1 MSSPDRNFIF
11 NEEILPQTPDMS
23 FPLPDSPVVP
33 GGPATPGSPVAAA
46 AAAAPSYPLDGPEQP
61 SPSAE
66 ALAEFYRNTDNSR
79 RINRELFPKAE
90 NEDEED
96 DDEEDDDEEAAAAAE
111 VEMLEERFSKPTVDK
126 YIKHYAAGWIDAIK
140 RSHGYDSSKY
150 GLVPIIVD
158 AAPAGAS
165 GEKRKTKKKR
175 KKTKKRKRGGGKK
188 KYKKKRTKKK
198 SRRITKKRRKK
209 KTRKKRGGLTTP
221 ADKNNLE
228 PGKIY
233 FYKRP
238 GSNWIFKGT
247 YSGPVNGNPQFDN
260 WSGSEKQGTNFGRLG
275 PFPSFTEDISHIDK
289 IWRFN
294 PRGVQEAHVL
304 PDFSSE
310 RISGFVGGKRRRKK
324 KRKTRR

>member
-11 NEEILPQTPDMS
+11 NEEILPQTPDGIS
-23 FPLPDSPVVP
+23 LPAPRGPVVP

-61 SPSAE
+61 SPSRE
-66 ALAEFYRNTDNSR
+66 ELEGFYSSVEGSSISRN
-79 RINRELFPKAE
+79 LFP
-90 NEDEED
+90 D
-96 DDEEDDDEEAAAAAE
+96 DDDDEEAAAAAAE
-111 VEMLEERFSKPTVDK
+111 VEMLIKRFSKPTVDR

-140 RSHGYDSSKY
+140 RTHGYDSSKY
-150 GLVPIIVD
+150 GLVPIIV
-158 AAPAGAS
+158 APAPAGAS
-165 GEKRKTKKKR
+165 GEKRKKPTKKKG
-175 KKTKKRKRGGGKK
+175 KKRHRKRGGGKK
-188 KYKKKRTKKK
+188 KNKKKRTKKK

-247 YSGPVNGNPQFDN
+247 YSGPVNGNLQFDN

-304 PDFSSE
+304 PDFLSE

-324 KRKTRR
+324 NRKTRR